1 MTGDRAMGLTSDLW
15 FVRHGQ
21 TAWSESGRHTG
32 TTEVPLTATGQRQA
46 AALCRVLDRQRFDLV
61 LTSPMARARE
71 TARIAGFADAE
82 VVDDLHEWE
91 YGEYEG
97 LTSDQIRERVPGW
110 TIWNG
115 TPPGGESAGEVEA
128 RARRVLERIEAIDG
142 RVLVFGHGHFTRA
155 VVAVALGFHAVD
167 GARFRLD
174 PATVNVVGHEHDYR
188 SLTLWNDPPP
198 PL

>member
-1 MTGDRAMGLTSDLW
+1 MSRSMPDLW

-21 TAWSESGRHTG
+21 TEWSESGRHTS
-32 TTEVPLTATGQRQA
+32 TTDIPLTATGQRQA

-61 LTSPMARARE
+61 LTSPMGRARE
-71 TARIAGFADAE
+71 TARLAGFADAE
-82 VVDDLHEWE
+82 VVDDLLEWG

-97 LTSDQIRERVPGW
+97 RTSDQIHEVAPGW

-115 TPPGGESAGEVEA
+115 TPPGGETADEVEA
-128 RARRVLERIEAIDG
+128 RARRVLARLATVDG
-142 RVLVFGHGHFTRA
+142 RALAFGHGHFTRV
-155 VVAVALGFHAVD
+155 VVAVALGFGAAD

-174 PATVNVVGHEHDYR
+174 PATVSVVGHEHDYR